1 MTVAHLPIHIAQDPP
16 LSGRAARAPSTLQA
30 IEPILQWPRV
40 VRSDSGEK
48 RESRASGKEERAQQ
62 GESSTEN
69 AAPKAW
75 PGSTKKKEGTHLH
88 GRTPVIACNAFWPP
102 PTSVWLSV
110 CPAAASFW
118 A

>member
-40 VRSDSGEK
+40 VRGSSGEEG
-48 RESRASGKEERAQQ
+48 ESRASGKEERARQ

-75 PGSTKKKEGTHLH
+75 PGSTRKKERKKEGTHPH
-88 GRTPVIACNAFWPP
+88 GLTPVIACNAFWP
-102 PTSVWLSV
+102 
-110 CPAAASFW
+110 
-118 A
+118 